1 MGQCGQDLR
10 RARVGWFEGC
20 KGGSG
25 GQGRLELLGQRG
37 QGLRRASVV
46 RWLDLCLFVVVV

>member
-10 RARVGWFEGC
+10 RARVGWFEGY
-20 KGGSG
+20 KGDSG

-37 QGLRRASVV
+37 HGLRRASVV